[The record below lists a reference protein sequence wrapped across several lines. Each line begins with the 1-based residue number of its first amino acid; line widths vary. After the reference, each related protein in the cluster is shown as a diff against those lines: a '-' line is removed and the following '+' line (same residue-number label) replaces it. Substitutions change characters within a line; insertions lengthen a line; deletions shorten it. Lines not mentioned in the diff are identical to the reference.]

1 MGITSEHILK
11 DNSLLTI
18 RQASIDDTEEIR
30 SVVKEYIEESEFIP
44 YVQGEFDPS
53 LEEERTWIQSFDAPN
68 SILLLAEINGHIVGN
83 ISVNGVNRIMMSH
96 TACIGIGLLKKYR
109 GLGIGSVLFERVIE
123 WAKTNLLIEILWLE
137 TYSTNKKGLALYKKY
152 GFSEIG
158 RHPDFVKLSNTE
170 YVDNV
175 TMALKIK

>member
-1 MGITSEHILK
+1 MRMNSEHILK

-18 RQASIDDTEEIR
+18 RQAKIDDAEEIR

-44 YVQGEFDPS
+44 YIQDEFNPS
-53 LEEERTWIQSFDAPN
+53 LEEEKIWIQSFDVPN
-68 SILLLAEINGHIVGN
+68 SLLLLAEIDGHIVGN
-83 ISVNGVNRIMMSH
+83 ISVNAVNRKMMSH
-96 TACIGIGLLKKYR
+96 TACIGIGLLKEYR

-123 WAKTNLLIEILWLE
+123 WAKKNPLIEILWLE
-137 TYSTNKKGLALYKKY
+137 TYSTNKQGLALYKKY

-158 RHPDFVKLSNTE
+158 RHPDFVKLSDTE

-175 TMALKIK
+175 TMTLKMK